1 MNEQAAYALR
11 LLDATL
17 ILMRTTL
24 KRFAKLT
31 AGYSLV
37 TLIGPLF
44 TIVLTP
50 IYTRVMSPADYG
62 IVEVSITLSSFMS
75 TFAIMSIDQAL
86 NSFFFDGDHAYR
98 SNLVSTALVF
108 AALCSMGFAAALFAA
123 AVPLAQLLFH
133 DTSRVLI
140 IYLICLNTLSVP
152 IYNITTTALRLHMG
166 VKRVNILG
174 LTFLLTTVISNL
186 VLVVVLQ
193 YKATGVIA
201 ANVLANVLG
210 ASLGIILTMQVLRGR
225 FESGLLKQL
234 LKTGTGLLF
243 GSVSFLLLAGSDRLL
258 LTQYVTQ
265 NDQGLYAIAN
275 KLASMIYV
283 ILSAAWSAWWPLAL
297 EIANKPDSKL
307 QYSRMFEFIVA
318 GSTGLSLLIGLF
330 SPEILRLFTRDVY
343 VPAAPYALALM
354 IYTGPI
360 SFISSSFT
368 IGFYVKK
375 RTLIVSIV
383 AITTAALNVL
393 LNLILDPIWG
403 VWGAVWATVLAGAA
417 GLVLSFIFSQR
428 VMPVPYRLGRTG
440 FIAGVYGILVFL
452 FLALPALNTIPFKV
466 IALAGLC
473 AAILMSGI
481 ITQQQIRIGLKATW
495 ERAHTMIATKRSG
508 KIS

>member
-1 MNEQAAYALR
+1 
-11 LLDATL
+11 
-17 ILMRTTL
+17 MRTTL
-24 KRFAKLT
+24 KRFAKLA

-44 TIVLTP
+44 TILLTP

-62 IVEVSITLSSFMS
+62 IVEVAITLSSFMT

-86 NSFFFDGDHAYR
+86 NSFFFDGEHAYR
-98 SNLVSTALVF
+98 SDLVSTALVF
-108 AALCSMGFAAALFAA
+108 VALISAGFAVVLFIA

-140 IYLICLNTLSVP
+140 IYLVSLNILTVP

-174 LTFLLTTVISNL
+174 LTFLFSTVIGNL

-201 ANVLANVLG
+201 ANVLANGLG
-210 ASLGIILTMQVLRGR
+210 AALGIVLTMQVLRGT
-225 FESGLLKQL
+225 FKSDLLKQL
-234 LKTGTGLLF
+234 LKAGSGLLF

-297 EIANKPDSKL
+297 ELANKPDSKR

-318 GSTGLSLLIGLF
+318 GSTSLSLFIGLF

-360 SFISSSFT
+360 SFINSSFT

-375 RTLIVSIV
+375 RTIIVSIV
-383 AITTAALNVL
+383 AIVTAALNIL
-393 LNLILDPIWG
+393 LNIILDPVWG
-403 VWGAVWATVLAGAA
+403 VWGAVWATVLAGGA
-417 GLVLSFIFSQR
+417 GLILSFIFSQR

-440 FIAGVYGILVFL
+440 FIAGVYGIMAFL
-452 FLALPALNTIPFKV
+452 FLAIPTLNTIPFKV
-466 IALAGLC
+466 IALAGLG
-473 AAILMSGI
+473 AAIFMSGI
-481 ITQQQIRIGLKATW
+481 ITQQQIQVGLKMIR
-495 ERAHTMIATKRSG
+495 ERVLGMAAAKRAG
-508 KIS
+508 KFP